1 MKTVYVTTK
10 QKQKIDELVE
20 KYGDKTEVL
29 TRHSCFLKG
38 YSDCT
43 EDYLCL
49 KDMSVDTLA
58 AILFVEGSYTVM
70 EGLKLEITWE
80 EHINTLESGYI
91 SHSYSALEVAF
102 KLRAM
107 AEDYNLDLKRI
118 MFSEEDKEV

>member
-1 MKTVYVTTK
+1 MNIIYITTK

-20 KYGDKTEVL
+20 KIGDKTEVL
-29 TRHSCFLKG
+29 ARHSDFVKG

-58 AILFVEGSYTVM
+58 AILFVKGSYTVM

-107 AEDYNLDLKRI
+107 AEYYNLDLKRI